1 MGNFRICICISG
13 LWPIPEVGPKAEGS
27 DSGSC
32 TSISISRSVRIMCTF
47 MFKRGMLVYWHV
59 MGDDSDVMGYG
70 RRTLEQSGA
79 TLHMKKDTTIT

>member
-1 MGNFRICICISG
+1 
-13 LWPIPEVGPKAEGS
+13 
-27 DSGSC
+27 
-32 TSISISRSVRIMCTF
+32 
-47 MFKRGMLVYWHV
+47 

>member
-1 MGNFRICICISG
+1 
-13 LWPIPEVGPKAEGS
+13 
-27 DSGSC
+27 
-32 TSISISRSVRIMCTF
+32 